1 MWAKLKSP
9 FTGTGGLQIKERDN
23 NLGGKLNVNE
33 EYKNAFRTKSYMDMW
48 SKIEGQLGRSSMEQR
63 LSLSSSP
70 SSSSASLS
78 FYVQL
83 SEYLLEPQQETL
95 MNMIGSLQVHEL
107 LIDYFEASLDAYHI
121 CELLLRSVH
130 QTRANYRIIQRV
142 VKISKKVKD
151 CRAISRHLGAFASLT
166 NPLSIVS
173 PVQFH
178 DNHHSNMLLLKRLTL
193 KCKKIRRRAK
203 FRKILKKVGAY
214 SLVISH
220 SALIV
225 AMLVLLLHSM
235 VGIVAAPGFMASCLV
250 LLKRRTKKKLVRQG
264 GIKTS
269 LPERLVSQLDVAA
282 KGVYIL
288 INDFDTI
295 SRMVKRLHDEVEYRK
310 DVANRCVRNGKS
322 EMLKEVLKEFHVHEP
337 SFLEQLKELE
347 DHIYLCFL
355 TINRSRRLVLQ
366 EILTCQP
373 KT

>member
-9 FTGTGGLQIKERDN
+9 FTGTGELQIKERDN
-23 NLGGKLNVNE
+23 NLSSKLNVNE

-48 SKIEGQLGRSSMEQR
+48 CKVEEQLGRRSMEQR
-63 LSLSSSP
+63 LSLSSPP
-70 SSSSASLS
+70 SSSSASVS

-107 LIDYFEASLDAYHI
+107 LINYFEASLDAYHI

-130 QTRANYRIIQRV
+130 QTRANYRRIQRV

-178 DNHHSNMLLLKRLTL
+178 DNHHSNMLLLKSLTL
-193 KCKKIRRRAK
+193 KCKKIRRRLK

-225 AMLVLLLHSM
+225 AMLVLLLPSM
-235 VGIVAAPGFMASCLV
+235 VGVVAAPGFMTCLV
-250 LLKRRTKKKLVRQG
+250 LLKRRTIKKLVRRG

-269 LPERLVSQLDVAA
+269 LLERLVSQLDVAA

-310 DVANRCVRNGKS
+310 DVANMCVRNGKS
-322 EMLKEVLKEFHVHEP
+322 EMLKEVLKEFHVHES